1 MSDNEN
7 VNEKLKKYKLTVIDW
22 ENAKAIL
29 TEYKRQVE
37 CVVYDGF
44 DTNVENSSEFKFEVV
59 RSGRSNNYINA
70 YIKGFIK
77 RNLDSRERKLVNEYS
92 DEGYGDLLEKYIFT
106 YPKEE
111 TLIKS
116 EDFLN
121 LRKLVLSIPQKII
134 PSETLDSFQNL
145 LNKHHTKGSA
155 SEYSLE
161 SYILNKEYEERSTFK
176 IFRSLKEIIDSK
188 NKQFKKIYD
197 EQKKIINSLEF
208 LKDGNSESIQNLVKL
223 ANYRHFLPKF
233 FKRDYDVYFDESSKI
248 LLIEFEFPD
257 YKDIDIPLRESKSRG
272 TDYIYASKSAKKKI
286 ISETLY
292 SLIIRSGFLAS
303 SYLPPF
309 LVELIV
315 INVRQKWF
323 DPATGNNKEGTIAT
337 VQGKVDDFKNLNLS
351 QIDPEACIR
360 NLKGIV
366 TSSLEKINPVRPIYQ
381 LNKEDKRFIKSK
393 QVDSNFEQDYNL
405 AAMPWE
411 DFEHLVAQLFE
422 WEFAKG
428 GIEVRVTRA
437 SRDRGVDAILFDP
450 DPLKGG
456 KYVLQAKRYTNVVD
470 VSSVRDLYGTVM
482 NEGANRG
489 ILITTSSYGPDAYEF
504 VKDKP
509 ISLVDGPNLL
519 LMLEKHGRKFSID
532 LIEAKR
538 ILKEDDI

>member
-1 MSDNEN
+1 MNEDKLFEEEFN
-7 VNEKLKKYKLTVIDW
+7 RFRSTCEAWQNCRNILSAYLKALKKVI
-22 ENAKAIL
+22 
-29 TEYKRQVE
+29 
-37 CVVYDGF
+37 YDGF
-44 DTNVENSSEFKFEVV
+44 DTNVINSKDIEYTLSTSQYLDTYITGFLNNSSNEKVSKLWKEKQDDSYYKLEQYVFKYPSKEDLI
-59 RSGRSNNYINA
+59 SNA
-70 YIKGFIK
+70 DFTKLK
-77 RNLDSRERKLVNEYS
+77 RLQLDIPYNISSAIPNESLNTYKSFLDKNNHNGSPFNTNLGSFDWEMKFVEKPALGLNEQLK
-92 DEGYGDLLEKYIFT
+92 DLI
-106 YPKEE
+106 
-111 TLIKS
+111 S
-116 EDFLN
+116 
-121 LRKLVLSIPQKII
+121 
-134 PSETLDSFQNL
+134 
-145 LNKHHTKGSA
+145 
-155 SEYSLE
+155 
-161 SYILNKEYEERSTFK
+161 
-176 IFRSLKEIIDSK
+176 SK
-188 NKQFKKIYD
+188 NEEFKKIYN
-197 EQKKIINSLEF
+197 QWKILIDSLES
-208 LKDGNSESIQNLVKL
+208 LKNGNAESIQNLVKL
-223 ANYRHFLPKF
+223 ANYRHFIPKF
-233 FKRDYDVYFDESSKI
+233 FKLDYDVYFDESSKI

-257 YKDIDIPLRESKSRG
+257 YKNIDIPLRKSKSRS
-272 TDYIYASKSAKKKI
+272 TDYIYASKSEKKKI

-323 DPATGNNKEGTIAT
+323 DPATGNNKEGIIAT

-393 QVDSNFEQDYNL
+393 QVDSKFEQDYNL